1 MKALLLGPN
10 GQLGTDIRL
19 ANDRRGEPIQ
29 ILGIERNQ
37 IDLTDIEAAISSLR
51 DLEFDAL
58 INCSSYH
65 KTDEV
70 ERNAQLAFTINAHL
84 VRRLAELT
92 AEKGAGFFHVST
104 DYVFGGQPQRS
115 LLSENAPKCPV
126 NVYGASKAMGEDLA
140 LLANDQT
147 RIIRVASLFGVA
159 GASGKGGNFV
169 ETMLRLAK
177 EKGELR
183 VVADQTMSPTSTLD
197 VAETILDMVR
207 GGAPA
212 GIWHVVNSEAS
223 TWFEFAEQIISDA
236 DVDARV
242 LPIKTEQFP
251 TAAARP
257 RYSALDNQ
265 KVSETVRPMRPWRD
279 ALTDYLV
286 AKGHRQKKLISGSAS
301 PQ

>member
-140 LLANDQT
+140 LLANDQ
-147 RIIRVASLFGVA
+147 
-159 GASGKGGNFV
+159 
-169 ETMLRLAK
+169 
-177 EKGELR
+177 
-183 VVADQTMSPTSTLD
+183 
-197 VAETILDMVR
+197 
-207 GGAPA
+207 
-212 GIWHVVNSEAS
+212 
-223 TWFEFAEQIISDA
+223 
-236 DVDARV
+236 
-242 LPIKTEQFP
+242 
-251 TAAARP
+251 
-257 RYSALDNQ
+257 
-265 KVSETVRPMRPWRD
+265 
-279 ALTDYLV
+279 
-286 AKGHRQKKLISGSAS
+286 
-301 PQ
+301 